1 MKSKSL
7 RFRILL
13 LLVGTTAIA
22 ALICGIIGYYNSRAV
37 ANSDAKE
44 KLTTVSEGYGK
55 DIDNLLSQVEVAVN
69 TLADVTKNQIQDV
82 DKFKSSSSYVDSCTE
97 ALETTALQC
106 ANNTKGAMT
115 YYIRYNPEFTEAT
128 SGIFASKESENADF
142 KSLTPTDFSSFDKD
156 DAEHVGWYYIPVKN
170 GKATWMD
177 PYLNSNVNVYM
188 ISYVVPIMIDNE
200 AIGVVGMDINF
211 NQLKQL
217 ADKAKCFDSGYVF
230 LVDSSNK
237 VLSHKDIKQG
247 TDLQKV
253 DGELASF
260 VKAGKTG
267 EIKEY
272 TYNGSRKMLS
282 AVSLKNGMKLVMAV
296 LDKEVQSN
304 STRLMYMMIIAIV
317 AATLYAAITG
327 FFFSGSMIRPIKDLT
342 GIIENTAKL
351 NFVKS
356 QKGEKLVRMKDET
369 GAMAR
374 AVQQMRSKL
383 RAMVA
388 LIDQAGIKMGDNVTG
403 LTVNMSEVNDI
414 CNNNSATTEELAAA
428 MEEAASA
435 TDTVNQT
442 IATVKENAKSIE
454 ALSGRGATLSTEVME
469 RANQLKT
476 TTENAGK
483 RTDEMYAEVKQRT
496 EVAMKQA
503 EAVEKINELTHD
515 IMEISSQTNLLAL
528 NASIEAARAG
538 EAGKG
543 FAVVATEIGAL
554 ATQTQN
560 AVGDIDSIIGEVHN
574 AVSGMV
580 DCLQNAM
587 DFLENTVLGDYKG
600 FMEVGEK
607 YSEDAATFEDGMT
620 KINQSIVTLVHAI
633 TDISH
638 SIEEINLTVNESAT
652 GVSDIAEKTSEMVQK
667 IEATGT
673 FMQDSEESANNL
685 NQIVSEFDLDGK
697 KYQTLDNCK

>member
-37 ANSDAKE
+37 ADSDAKE

-82 DKFKSSSSYVDSCTE
+82 DKFKSSSSYV
-97 ALETTALQC
+97 ETTALQC
-106 ANNTKGAMT
+106 AKNTKGAMT

-272 TYNGSRKMLS
+272 TYNGNRKMVS

-356 QKGEKLVRMKDET
+356 EKGEKLVRMKDET

-388 LIDQAGIKMGDNVTG
+388 LIDQAGIKMGDNVTD

-442 IATVKENAKSIE
+442 IATVKENAESIK
-454 ALSGRGATLSTEVME
+454 ALSQSGATLSTEVME

-607 YSEDAATFEDGMT
+607 YSEDAAAFEDGMT
-620 KINQSIVTLVHAI
+620 KINHSIVTLVDAI

-652 GVSDIAEKTSEMVQK
+652 GVSDIAEKTSEMVRK

-673 FMQDSEESANNL
+673 FRQDS
-685 NQIVSEFDLDGK
+685 
-697 KYQTLDNCK
+697 

>member
-1 MKSKSL
+1 MKTKSL
-7 RFRILL
+7 RSRILL
-13 LLVGTTAIA
+13 LLVGTTAIT

-37 ANSDAKE
+37 ADDDAKE
-44 KLTTVSEGYGK
+44 KLIMVSEGYGK
-55 DIDNLLSQVEVAVN
+55 DMDTLLAQVEVAVN
-69 TLADVTKNQIQDV
+69 TLADVTKEQIKDV
-82 DKFKSSSSYVDSCTE
+82 DEFKSSSDYVNSCTE

-128 SGIFASKESENADF
+128 SGIFASKESESAEF
-142 KSLTPTDFSSFDKD
+142 KSLTPTDFSSYDKD

-170 GKATWMD
+170 GKPTWMD

-188 ISYVVPIMIDNE
+188 ISYVVPIEIDGE
-200 AIGVVGMDINF
+200 SIGVVGMDINF
-211 NQLKQL
+211 DQLKKL
-217 ADKAKCFDSGYVF
+217 ADKAKCFDTGYGF
-230 LVDSSNK
+230 LVDSTNK
-237 VLSHKDIKQG
+237 VLTHKEVKQG
-247 TDLQKV
+247 TELQKV
-253 DGELASF
+253 D
-260 VKAGKTG
+260 AGLYEFAKTAKTG
-267 EIKEY
+267 ETKEY
-272 TYNGSRKMLS
+272 TYNGSKKLAS
-282 AVSLKNGMKLVMAV
+282 VESLKNGMKLIMTVP
-296 LDKEVQSN
+296 DKEVQSN
-304 STRLMYMMIIAIV
+304 SMRLLYMMIIAIIV
-317 AATLYAAITG
+317 AILYAVITG

-342 GIIENTAKL
+342 EIIENTAKL

-356 QKGEKLVRMKDET
+356 EKGAKLVRMKDET

-383 RAMVA
+383 REMVA

-442 IATVKENAKSIE
+442 IATVKENAESIE
-454 ALSGRGATLSTEVME
+454 ALSERGAALSTEVME

-503 EAVEKINELTHD
+503 EAVEKINELTRD

-620 KINQSIVTLVHAI
+620 RINQSINALVDAI

-673 FMQDSEESANNL
+673 FMQDSEESASKL
-685 NQIVSEFDLDGK
+685 NQIVSEFDLEGK
-697 KYQTLDNCK
+697 K

>member
-1 MKSKSL
+1 MKTKSL
-7 RFRILL
+7 RSRMLL
-13 LLVGTTAIA
+13 IMVGTTVIT

-37 ANSDAKE
+37 ADDDAKE
-44 KLTTVSEGYGK
+44 KLIMVSEGYGK
-55 DIDNLLSQVEVAVN
+55 DIDTLLAQVEVAVN
-69 TLADVTKNQIQDV
+69 TLADVTKEQIKDV
-82 DKFKSSSSYVDSCTE
+82 DEFKSSSDYVNSCTE

-128 SGIFASKESENADF
+128 SGIFASKESESAEF
-142 KSLTPTDFSSFDKD
+142 KSLTPTDFSSYDKD
-156 DAEHVGWYYIPVKN
+156 DTEHVGWYYIPVKN
-170 GKATWMD
+170 GKPTWMD

-188 ISYVVPIMIDNE
+188 ISYVVPIEIDGE
-200 AIGVVGMDINF
+200 SIGVVGMDINF
-211 NQLKQL
+211 DQLKKL
-217 ADKAKCFDSGYVF
+217 ADKAKCFDTGYGF
-230 LVDSSNK
+230 LVDSTNK
-237 VLSHKDIKQG
+237 VLTHKEVKQG
-247 TDLQKV
+247 TELQKV
-253 DGELASF
+253 D
-260 VKAGKTG
+260 AGLYEFAKTAKTG
-267 EIKEY
+267 ETKEY
-272 TYNGSRKMLS
+272 TYNGSKKLAS
-282 AVSLKNGMKLVMAV
+282 VESLKNGMKLIMTVP
-296 LDKEVQSN
+296 DKEVQSN
-304 STRLMYMMIIAIV
+304 SMRLLYMMIIAIIV
-317 AATLYAAITG
+317 AILYAVITG
-327 FFFSGSMIRPIKDLT
+327 IFYSGSMIRPIRDLT
-342 GIIENTAKL
+342 EIIENTAKL

-356 QKGEKLVRMKDET
+356 EKGAKLVRMKDET

-383 RAMVA
+383 REMVA

-442 IATVKENAKSIE
+442 IATVKENAESIE
-454 ALSGRGATLSTEVME
+454 ALSERGAALSTEVME

-503 EAVEKINELTHD
+503 EAVEKINELTRD

-607 YSEDAATFEDGMT
+607 YSEDAAAFEDGMT
-620 KINQSIVTLVHAI
+620 RINQSINALVDAI

-673 FMQDSEESANNL
+673 FMQDSEESASKL
-685 NQIVSEFDLDGK
+685 NQIVSEFDLEGK
-697 KYQTLDNCK
+697 K

>member
-1 MKSKSL
+1 ML
-7 RFRILL
+7 
-13 LLVGTTAIA
+13 
-22 ALICGIIGYYNSRAV
+22 
-37 ANSDAKE
+37 
-44 KLTTVSEGYGK
+44 KL
-55 DIDNLLSQVEVAVN
+55 
-69 TLADVTKNQIQDV
+69 
-82 DKFKSSSSYVDSCTE
+82 
-97 ALETTALQC
+97 
-106 ANNTKGAMT
+106 
-115 YYIRYNPEFTEAT
+115 
-128 SGIFASKESENADF
+128 
-142 KSLTPTDFSSFDKD
+142 
-156 DAEHVGWYYIPVKN
+156 
-170 GKATWMD
+170 
-177 PYLNSNVNVYM
+177 
-188 ISYVVPIMIDNE
+188 
-200 AIGVVGMDINF
+200 
-211 NQLKQL
+211 
-217 ADKAKCFDSGYVF
+217 
-230 LVDSSNK
+230 
-237 VLSHKDIKQG
+237 
-247 TDLQKV
+247 
-253 DGELASF
+253 
-260 VKAGKTG
+260 
-267 EIKEY
+267 
-272 TYNGSRKMLS
+272 
-282 AVSLKNGMKLVMAV
+282 
-296 LDKEVQSN
+296 
-304 STRLMYMMIIAIV
+304 
-317 AATLYAAITG
+317 
-327 FFFSGSMIRPIKDLT
+327 
-342 GIIENTAKL
+342 
-351 NFVKS
+351 
-356 QKGEKLVRMKDET
+356 RMKDET

-442 IATVKENAKSIE
+442 IATVKENAESIK

-607 YSEDAATFEDGMT
+607 YSEDAAAFEDGMT

-652 GVSDIAEKTSEMVQK
+652 GVSDIAEKTSEMVRK

-697 KYQTLDNCK
+697 K

>member
-37 ANSDAKE
+37 ADSDAKE

-82 DKFKSSSSYVDSCTE
+82 DKFKSSSSYV
-97 ALETTALQC
+97 ETTALQC
-106 ANNTKGAMT
+106 AKNTKGAMT

-272 TYNGSRKMLS
+272 TYNGNRKMVS

-356 QKGEKLVRMKDET
+356 EKGEKLVRMKDET

-388 LIDQAGIKMGDNVTG
+388 LIDQAGIKMGDNVTD

-442 IATVKENAKSIE
+442 IATVKENAESIK
-454 ALSGRGATLSTEVME
+454 ALSQSGATLSTEVME

-607 YSEDAATFEDGMT
+607 YSEDAAAFEDGMT
-620 KINQSIVTLVHAI
+620 KINHSIVTLVDAI

-652 GVSDIAEKTSEMVQK
+652 GVSDIAEKTSEMVRK

-697 KYQTLDNCK
+697 K

>member
-13 LLVGTTAIA
+13 LLVGTTAIT

-217 ADKAKCFDSGYVF
+217 ADKAKCFDSGYAF
-230 LVDSSNK
+230 LVDSTNK

-260 VKAGKTG
+260 VKAGRMG

-272 TYNGSRKMLS
+272 TYDGSRKMVS

-304 STRLMYMMIIAIV
+304 STRLMYMMIIAI
-317 AATLYAAITG
+317 AAAILYAA
-327 FFFSGSMIRPIKDLT
+327 IKDLT
-342 GIIENTAKL
+342 GIIEDTAKL
-351 NFVKS
+351 SFVKS
-356 QKGEKLVRMKDET
+356 AKGEKLVRMKDET

-383 RAMVA
+383 REMVA
-388 LIDQAGIKMGDNVTG
+388 LIDQAGIKMGDNVTD

-442 IATVKENAKSIE
+442 IATVKENAESIK
-454 ALSGRGATLSTEVME
+454 ALSQSGATLSTEVME

-607 YSEDAATFEDGMT
+607 YSEDAAAFEDGMT
-620 KINQSIVTLVHAI
+620 KINHSIVTLVDAI

-652 GVSDIAEKTSEMVQK
+652 GVSDIAEKTSEMVRK

-697 KYQTLDNCK
+697 K

>member
-37 ANSDAKE
+37 ADSDAKE

-106 ANNTKGAMT
+106 AKNTKGAMT

-156 DAEHVGWYYIPVKN
+156 DLEHVGWYYIPVKN

-272 TYNGSRKMLS
+272 TYNGNRKMVS

-356 QKGEKLVRMKDET
+356 EKGEKLVRMKDET

-388 LIDQAGIKMGDNVTG
+388 LIDQAGIKMGDNVTD

-442 IATVKENAKSIE
+442 IATVKENAESIK
-454 ALSGRGATLSTEVME
+454 ALSGRGAALSTEVME

-483 RTDEMYAEVKQRT
+483 RTDEMYAEVKQR
-496 EVAMKQA
+496 
-503 EAVEKINELTHD
+503 THD

-607 YSEDAATFEDGMT
+607 YSEDAAAFEDGMT
-620 KINQSIVTLVHAI
+620 KINHSIVTLVDAI

-652 GVSDIAEKTSEMVQK
+652 GVSDIAEKTSEMVRK

-697 KYQTLDNCK
+697 K

>member
-37 ANSDAKE
+37 ADSDAKE

-156 DAEHVGWYYIPVKN
+156 DAEHVGWYYI
-170 GKATWMD
+170 

-342 GIIENTAKL
+342 GIIEDTAKL

-356 QKGEKLVRMKDET
+356 EKGEKLVRMKDET

-442 IATVKENAKSIE
+442 IATVKENAESIK

-607 YSEDAATFEDGMT
+607 YSEDAAAFEDGMT

-652 GVSDIAEKTSEMVQK
+652 GVSDIAEKTSEMVRK

-697 KYQTLDNCK
+697 K

>member
-37 ANSDAKE
+37 ADSDAKE

-106 ANNTKGAMT
+106 AKNTKGAMT

-272 TYNGSRKMLS
+272 TYNGNRKM
-282 AVSLKNGMKLVMAV
+282 
-296 LDKEVQSN
+296 
-304 STRLMYMMIIAIV
+304 MYMMIIAIV

-356 QKGEKLVRMKDET
+356 EKGEKLVRMKDET

-388 LIDQAGIKMGDNVTG
+388 LIDQAGIKMGDNVTD

-442 IATVKENAKSIE
+442 IATVKENAESIK
-454 ALSGRGATLSTEVME
+454 ALSQSGATLSTEVME

-620 KINQSIVTLVHAI
+620 KINQSIVTLVDAI

-667 IEATGT
+667 IEATET

-685 NQIVSEFDLDGK
+685 NQIVSEFNLDGK

>member
-7 RFRILL
+7 RFRMLL
-13 LLVGTTAIA
+13 LLVGTTVVT

-37 ANSDAKE
+37 ANDDAKE
-44 KLTTVSEGYGK
+44 KLLTVSEGYGK

-69 TLADVTKNQIQDV
+69 TLADVTKNQIGDL
-82 DKFKSSSSYVDSCTE
+82 DEFKGSSSYVDSCTE
-97 ALETTALQC
+97 ALEPIALQC

-115 YYIRYNPEFTEAT
+115 YYVRYNPEFTEAT
-128 SGIFASKESENADF
+128 SGIFASKESESAEF
-142 KSLTPTDFSSFDKD
+142 KSLTPTDFSSYDKD
-156 DAEHVGWYYIPVKN
+156 DVEHVGWYYIPVKN

-188 ISYVVPIMIDNE
+188 ISYVVPIIIDDE
-200 AIGVVGMDINF
+200 SVGVVGMDINF

-217 ADKAKCFDSGYVF
+217 ADKAACFESGYGF

-237 VLSHKDIKQG
+237 VLTHKEVKQG
-247 TDLQKV
+247 TDLQKI
-253 DGELASF
+253 DAGLADFAKSA
-260 VKAGKTG
+260 KSGDT
-267 EIKEY
+267 KEY
-272 TYNGSRKMLS
+272 TYNGSKKIAS
-282 AVSLKNGMKLVMAV
+282 AASLKNGMKLVLTV
-296 LDKEVQSN
+296 PDKEVQSN
-304 STRLMYMMIIAIV
+304 SQRLLIMMIIAILV
-317 AATLYAAITG
+317 AIAYASVTG
-327 FFFSGSMIRPIKDLT
+327 FIFSGSMIRPLKDLT
-342 GIIENTAKL
+342 VIIENTANL
-351 NFVKS
+351 NFAKS
-356 QKGEKLVRMKDET
+356 EKGAKLVRMKDEVGT
-369 GAMAR
+369 MAR
-374 AVQQMRSKL
+374 AVQKMRNKL
-383 RAMVA
+383 REMVS
-388 LIDQAGIKMGDNVTG
+388 LIDEAGIKMGDNVTG

-414 CNNNSATTEELAAA
+414 CNSNSATTEELAAA
-428 MEEAASA
+428 MQEAASA

-442 IATVKENAKSIE
+442 IATVKENAESIG
-454 ALSGRGATLSTEVME
+454 ALSERGAKLSAEVME
-469 RANQLKT
+469 RANHLKA

-483 RTDEMYAEVKQRT
+483 RTDELYADVKQRT
-496 EVAMKQA
+496 ETAMKQA

-560 AVGDIDSIIGEVHN
+560 AVGDIDSIIGEVHS

-587 DFLENTVLGDYKG
+587 DFLENTVLGDYKE
-600 FMEVGEK
+600 FMLVGEK
-607 YSEDAATFEDGMT
+607 YSEDANAFEDGMT
-620 KINQSIVTLVHAI
+620 RINNSINTLVKAI
-633 TDISH
+633 ADISH

-652 GVSDIAEKTSEMVQK
+652 GVTDIAEKTSEMVQK

-673 FMQDSEESANNL
+673 FMHDSEESAGKL
-685 NQIVSEFDLDGK
+685 NKIVSEFDLEG
-697 KYQTLDNCK
+697 

>member
-1 MKSKSL
+1 MKTKSL
-7 RFRILL
+7 RSRILL
-13 LLVGTTAIA
+13 LLVGTTAIT

-37 ANSDAKE
+37 ADDDAKE
-44 KLTTVSEGYGK
+44 KLIMVSEGYGK
-55 DIDNLLSQVEVAVN
+55 DMDTLLAQVEVAVN
-69 TLADVTKNQIQDV
+69 TLADVTKEQIKDV
-82 DKFKSSSSYVDSCTE
+82 DEFKNSSEYVDSCTKK
-97 ALETTALQC
+97 LESTALQC

-128 SGIFASKESENADF
+128 SGIFASKENESAEF
-142 KSLTPTDFSSFDKD
+142 KSLTPTDFSSYDKD
-156 DAEHVGWYYIPVKN
+156 DTEHVGWYYIPVKN
-170 GKATWMD
+170 GKPTWMD

-188 ISYVVPIMIDNE
+188 ISYVVPIEIDGE
-200 AIGVVGMDINF
+200 SIGVVGMDISF
-211 NQLKQL
+211 DRLKKL
-217 ADKAKCFDSGYVF
+217 ADKAKCFDTGYGF
-230 LVDSSNK
+230 LVDSTNK
-237 VLSHKDIKQG
+237 VLTHKEVKQG
-247 TDLQKV
+247 TKLQKV
-253 DGELASF
+253 DAGLYEFAKTAKSGE
-260 VKAGKTG
+260 T
-267 EIKEY
+267 KEY
-272 TYNGSRKMLS
+272 TYNGSKKLAS
-282 AVSLKNGMKLVMAV
+282 AESLKNGMKLIMTVP
-296 LDKEVQSN
+296 DKEVQSN
-304 STRLMYMMIIAIV
+304 SMRLLYMMIIAIIV
-317 AATLYAAITG
+317 AVLYAAITG

-342 GIIENTAKL
+342 EIIENTAKL

-356 QKGEKLVRMKDET
+356 EKGAKLVRMKDET

-383 RAMVA
+383 REMVA

-403 LTVNMSEVNDI
+403 LTLNMSEVNDI

-442 IATVKENAKSIE
+442 IATVKENAESIE
-454 ALSGRGATLSTEVME
+454 ALSERGAALSTEVME

-503 EAVEKINELTHD
+503 EAVEKINELTRD

-607 YSEDAATFEDGMT
+607 YSEDAAAFEDGMT
-620 KINQSIVTLVHAI
+620 KINQSIVTLVGAI

-685 NQIVSEFDLDGK
+685 NQIVSEFDLEGK
-697 KYQTLDNCK
+697 K

>member
-1 MKSKSL
+1 MKTKSL
-7 RFRILL
+7 RSRMLL
-13 LLVGTTAIA
+13 LLVGTTVIT

-37 ANSDAKE
+37 ADDDAKE
-44 KLTTVSEGYGK
+44 KLIMVSEGYGK
-55 DIDNLLSQVEVAVN
+55 DIDTLLAQVEVAVN
-69 TLADVTKNQIQDV
+69 TLADVTKEQIKDV
-82 DKFKSSSSYVDSCTE
+82 DEFKSSSEYVDSCTNK
-97 ALETTALQC
+97 LESTALQC

-128 SGIFASKESENADF
+128 SGIFASKENESAEF
-142 KSLTPTDFSSFDKD
+142 KSLTPTDFSSYDKD
-156 DAEHVGWYYIPVKN
+156 DTEHVGWYYIPVKN
-170 GKATWMD
+170 GKPTWMD

-188 ISYVVPIMIDNE
+188 ISYVVPIEIDGE
-200 AIGVVGMDINF
+200 SIGVVGMDINF
-211 NQLKQL
+211 DQLKKL
-217 ADKAKCFDSGYVF
+217 ADKAKCFNTGYGF
-230 LVDSSNK
+230 LVDSTNK
-237 VLSHKDIKQG
+237 VLTHKEVKQG
-247 TDLQKV
+247 TELQKV
-253 DGELASF
+253 D
-260 VKAGKTG
+260 AGLYEFTKTAKTG
-267 EIKEY
+267 DTKEY
-272 TYNGSRKMLS
+272 TYNGSKKLAS
-282 AVSLKNGMKLVMAV
+282 VESLKNGMKLVMTV
-296 LDKEVQSN
+296 PDKEVQSN
-304 STRLMYMMIIAIV
+304 SMRLLYMMIIAIV
-317 AATLYAAITG
+317 VAILYAVVTG

-342 GIIENTAKL
+342 EIIENTAKL

-356 QKGEKLVRMKDET
+356 EKGTKLVRMKDET

-383 RAMVA
+383 REMVA

-442 IATVKENAKSIE
+442 IATVKENAESIE
-454 ALSGRGATLSTEVME
+454 ALSERGAALSTEVME

-503 EAVEKINELTHD
+503 EAVEKINELTRD

-607 YSEDAATFEDGMT
+607 YSEDAAAFEDGMT
-620 KINQSIVTLVHAI
+620 KINQSIVTLVGAI
-633 TDISH
+633 ADISH

-673 FMQDSEESANNL
+673 FMHDSEESANKL
-685 NQIVSEFDLDGK
+685 NQIVSEFDLEGK
-697 KYQTLDNCK
+697 K

>member
-177 PYLNSNVNVYM
+177 PY
-188 ISYVVPIMIDNE
+188 
-200 AIGVVGMDINF
+200 
-211 NQLKQL
+211 
-217 ADKAKCFDSGYVF
+217 
-230 LVDSSNK
+230 
-237 VLSHKDIKQG
+237 
-247 TDLQKV
+247 
-253 DGELASF
+253 
-260 VKAGKTG
+260 
-267 EIKEY
+267 
-272 TYNGSRKMLS
+272 
-282 AVSLKNGMKLVMAV
+282 
-296 LDKEVQSN
+296 
-304 STRLMYMMIIAIV
+304 
-317 AATLYAAITG
+317 
-327 FFFSGSMIRPIKDLT
+327 FFSGSMIRPIKDLT
-342 GIIENTAKL
+342 GIIEDTAKL

-356 QKGEKLVRMKDET
+356 EKGEKLVRMKDET

-388 LIDQAGIKMGDNVTG
+388 LIDQAGIKMGDNVTD

-442 IATVKENAKSIE
+442 IATVKENAESIK

-607 YSEDAATFEDGMT
+607 YSEDAAAFEDGMT
-620 KINQSIVTLVHAI
+620 KINHSIVTLVDAI

-652 GVSDIAEKTSEMVQK
+652 GVSDIAEKTSEMVRK

-697 KYQTLDNCK
+697 K

>member
-37 ANSDAKE
+37 ADSDAKE

-342 GIIENTAKL
+342 GIIEDTAKL

-356 QKGEKLVRMKDET
+356 EKGEKLVRMKDET

-388 LIDQAGIKMGDNVTG
+388 LIDQAGIKMGDNVTD

-442 IATVKENAKSIE
+442 IATVKENAESIK
-454 ALSGRGATLSTEVME
+454 ALSGRGAALSTEAME

-515 IMEISSQTNLLAL
+515 IMEISSQTNLLALPL

-607 YSEDAATFEDGMT
+607 YSEDAAAFEDGMT

-652 GVSDIAEKTSEMVQK
+652 GVSDIAEKTSEMVRK

-697 KYQTLDNCK
+697 K

>member
-37 ANSDAKE
+37 ADSDAKE

-106 ANNTKGAMT
+106 AKNTKGAMT

-272 TYNGSRKMLS
+272 TYNGNRKMVS

-304 STRLMYMMIIAIV
+304 SNRLMYMMIIAIV

-356 QKGEKLVRMKDET
+356 EKGEKLVRMKDET

-388 LIDQAGIKMGDNVTG
+388 LIDQAGIKMGDNVTD

-442 IATVKENAKSIE
+442 IATVKENAESIK
-454 ALSGRGATLSTEVME
+454 ALSGRGAALSTEVME

-607 YSEDAATFEDGMT
+607 YSEDAAAFEDGMT
-620 KINQSIVTLVHAI
+620 KINHSIVTLVDAI

-652 GVSDIAEKTSEMVQK
+652 GVSDIAEKTSEMVRK

-697 KYQTLDNCK
+697 K

>member
-1 MKSKSL
+1 M
-7 RFRILL
+7 
-13 LLVGTTAIA
+13 
-22 ALICGIIGYYNSRAV
+22 
-37 ANSDAKE
+37 
-44 KLTTVSEGYGK
+44 
-55 DIDNLLSQVEVAVN
+55 
-69 TLADVTKNQIQDV
+69 
-82 DKFKSSSSYVDSCTE
+82 
-97 ALETTALQC
+97 
-106 ANNTKGAMT
+106 
-115 YYIRYNPEFTEAT
+115 
-128 SGIFASKESENADF
+128 
-142 KSLTPTDFSSFDKD
+142 
-156 DAEHVGWYYIPVKN
+156 
-170 GKATWMD
+170 
-177 PYLNSNVNVYM
+177 
-188 ISYVVPIMIDNE
+188 
-200 AIGVVGMDINF
+200 
-211 NQLKQL
+211 
-217 ADKAKCFDSGYVF
+217 
-230 LVDSSNK
+230 
-237 VLSHKDIKQG
+237 
-247 TDLQKV
+247 QKV

-260 VKAGKTG
+260 VKAGRMG

-272 TYNGSRKMLS
+272 TYDGSRKMVS

-304 STRLMYMMIIAIV
+304 STRLMYMMIIAI
-317 AATLYAAITG
+317 AAAILYAAITG

-342 GIIENTAKL
+342 GIIEDTAKL
-351 NFVKS
+351 SFVKS
-356 QKGEKLVRMKDET
+356 AKGEKLVRMKDET

-383 RAMVA
+383 REMVA
-388 LIDQAGIKMGDNVTG
+388 LIDQAGIKMGDNVTD

-428 MEEAASA
+428 REEAASA

-442 IATVKENAKSIE
+442 IATVKENAESIK
-454 ALSGRGATLSTEVME
+454 ALSQSGATLSTEVME

-607 YSEDAATFEDGMT
+607 YSEDAAAFEDGMT
-620 KINQSIVTLVHAI
+620 KINHSIVTLVDAI

-652 GVSDIAEKTSEMVQK
+652 GVSDIAEKTSEMVRK

-697 KYQTLDNCK
+697 K

>member
-37 ANSDAKE
+37 ADSDAKE

-106 ANNTKGAMT
+106 AKNTKGAMT

-272 TYNGSRKMLS
+272 TYNGNRKMVS

-356 QKGEKLVRMKDET
+356 EKGEKLVRMKDET

-388 LIDQAGIKMGDNVTG
+388 LIDQAGIKMGDNVTD

-435 TDTVNQT
+435 TD
-442 IATVKENAKSIE
+442 
-454 ALSGRGATLSTEVME
+454 
-469 RANQLKT
+469 
-476 TTENAGK
+476 
-483 RTDEMYAEVKQRT
+483 
-496 EVAMKQA
+496 
-503 EAVEKINELTHD
+503 
-515 IMEISSQTNLLAL
+515 AL

-607 YSEDAATFEDGMT
+607 YSEDAAAFEDGMT
-620 KINQSIVTLVHAI
+620 KINHSIVTLVDAI

-652 GVSDIAEKTSEMVQK
+652 GVSDIAEKTSEMVRK

-697 KYQTLDNCK
+697 K

>member
-37 ANSDAKE
+37 ADSDAKE

-69 TLADVTKNQIQDV
+69 TLADVTKNHIQDV

-142 KSLTPTDFSSFDKD
+142 KSLTDFSSFDKD

-272 TYNGSRKMLS
+272 TYNGNRKMVS

-356 QKGEKLVRMKDET
+356 EKGEKLVRMKDET

-388 LIDQAGIKMGDNVTG
+388 LIDQAGIKMGDNVTD

-442 IATVKENAKSIE
+442 IATVKENAESIK
-454 ALSGRGATLSTEVME
+454 ALSGRGAALSTEVME

-607 YSEDAATFEDGMT
+607 YSEDAAAFEDGMT
-620 KINQSIVTLVHAI
+620 KINHSIVTLVDAI

-652 GVSDIAEKTSEMVQK
+652 GVSDIAEKTSEMVRK

-697 KYQTLDNCK
+697 K

>member
-13 LLVGTTAIA
+13 LLVGTTAIT

-82 DKFKSSSSYVDSCTE
+82 DKFKSSSYVDSCTE

-217 ADKAKCFDSGYVF
+217 ADKAKCFDSGYAF
-230 LVDSSNK
+230 LVDSTNK

-260 VKAGKTG
+260 VKAGRMG

-272 TYNGSRKMLS
+272 TYDGSRKMVS

-317 AATLYAAITG
+317 AAILYAAITG

-342 GIIENTAKL
+342 GIIEDTAKL
-351 NFVKS
+351 SFVKS
-356 QKGEKLVRMKDET
+356 AKGEKLVRMKDET

-383 RAMVA
+383 REMVA
-388 LIDQAGIKMGDNVTG
+388 LIDQAGIKMGDNVTD

-442 IATVKENAKSIE
+442 IATVKENAESIK
-454 ALSGRGATLSTEVME
+454 ALSQSGATLSTEVME

-607 YSEDAATFEDGMT
+607 YSEDAAAFEDGMT
-620 KINQSIVTLVHAI
+620 KINHSIVTLVDAI

-652 GVSDIAEKTSEMVQK
+652 GVSDIAEKTSEMVRK

-697 KYQTLDNCK
+697 K

>member
-13 LLVGTTAIA
+13 LLVGTTAIT

-217 ADKAKCFDSGYVF
+217 ADKAKCFDSGYAF
-230 LVDSSNK
+230 LVDSTNK

-260 VKAGKTG
+260 VKAGRMG

-272 TYNGSRKMLS
+272 TYDGSR
-282 AVSLKNGMKLVMAV
+282 KLVMAV

-317 AATLYAAITG
+317 AAILYAAITG

-342 GIIENTAKL
+342 GIIEDTAKL
-351 NFVKS
+351 SFVKS
-356 QKGEKLVRMKDET
+356 AKGEKLVRMKDET

-383 RAMVA
+383 REMVA
-388 LIDQAGIKMGDNVTG
+388 LIDQAGIKMGDNVTD

-442 IATVKENAKSIE
+442 IATVKENAESIK
-454 ALSGRGATLSTEVME
+454 ALSQSGATLSTEVME

-607 YSEDAATFEDGMT
+607 YSEDAAAFEDGMT
-620 KINQSIVTLVHAI
+620 KINHSIVTLVDAI

-652 GVSDIAEKTSEMVQK
+652 GVSDIAEKTSEMVRK

-697 KYQTLDNCK
+697 K

>member
-37 ANSDAKE
+37 ADSDAKE

-106 ANNTKGAMT
+106 AKNTKGAMT

-272 TYNGSRKMLS
+272 TYNGNRKMVS

-356 QKGEKLVRMKDET
+356 EKGEKLVRMKDET

-388 LIDQAGIKMGDNVTG
+388 LIDQAGIKMGDNVTD

-428 MEEAASA
+428 MEQAASA

-442 IATVKENAKSIE
+442 IATVKENAESIK
-454 ALSGRGATLSTEVME
+454 ALSQSGATLSTEVME

-503 EAVEKINELTHD
+503 EAVEKINELTH
-515 IMEISSQTNLLAL
+515 EISSQTNLLAL

-607 YSEDAATFEDGMT
+607 YSEDAAAFEDGMT
-620 KINQSIVTLVHAI
+620 KINHSIVTLVDAI

-652 GVSDIAEKTSEMVQK
+652 GVSDIAEKTSEMVRK

-697 KYQTLDNCK
+697 K

>member
-1 MKSKSL
+1 M
-7 RFRILL
+7 
-13 LLVGTTAIA
+13 
-22 ALICGIIGYYNSRAV
+22 
-37 ANSDAKE
+37 
-44 KLTTVSEGYGK
+44 
-55 DIDNLLSQVEVAVN
+55 
-69 TLADVTKNQIQDV
+69 
-82 DKFKSSSSYVDSCTE
+82 
-97 ALETTALQC
+97 
-106 ANNTKGAMT
+106 
-115 YYIRYNPEFTEAT
+115 
-128 SGIFASKESENADF
+128 
-142 KSLTPTDFSSFDKD
+142 
-156 DAEHVGWYYIPVKN
+156 
-170 GKATWMD
+170 
-177 PYLNSNVNVYM
+177 
-188 ISYVVPIMIDNE
+188 
-200 AIGVVGMDINF
+200 
-211 NQLKQL
+211 
-217 ADKAKCFDSGYVF
+217 
-230 LVDSSNK
+230 
-237 VLSHKDIKQG
+237 SHKDIKQG

-260 VKAGKTG
+260 VKAGRMG

-272 TYNGSRKMLS
+272 TYDGNRKMVS

-304 STRLMYMMIIAIV
+304 STRLMYMMIIAI
-317 AATLYAAITG
+317 AAAILYAAITG

-342 GIIENTAKL
+342 GIIEDTAKL

-356 QKGEKLVRMKDET
+356 AKGEKLVRMKDET

-383 RAMVA
+383 REMVA
-388 LIDQAGIKMGDNVTG
+388 LIDQAGIKMGDNVTD

-442 IATVKENAKSIE
+442 IATVKENAESIK
-454 ALSGRGATLSTEVME
+454 ALSQSGATLSTEVME

-607 YSEDAATFEDGMT
+607 YSKDAAAFEDGMT
-620 KINQSIVTLVHAI
+620 KINHSIVTLVDAI

-652 GVSDIAEKTSEMVQK
+652 GVSDIAEKTSEMVRK

-673 FMQDSEESANNL
+673 FVQDSEESANNL

-697 KYQTLDNCK
+697 K

>member
-13 LLVGTTAIA
+13 LLVGTTAIT

-55 DIDNLLSQVEVAVN
+55 DIDNLLSQVEVAVD

-217 ADKAKCFDSGYVF
+217 ADKAKCFDSGYAF
-230 LVDSSNK
+230 LVDSTNK

-260 VKAGKTG
+260 VKAGRMG

-272 TYNGSRKMLS
+272 TYDGNRKMVS

-304 STRLMYMMIIAIV
+304 STRLMYMMIIAI
-317 AATLYAAITG
+317 AAAILYAAITG

-342 GIIENTAKL
+342 GIIEDTAKL

-356 QKGEKLVRMKDET
+356 AKGEKLVRMKDET

-383 RAMVA
+383 REMVA
-388 LIDQAGIKMGDNVTG
+388 LIDQAGIKMGDNVTD

-414 CNNNSATTEELAAA
+414 CNNNSATTEELAA
-428 MEEAASA
+428 SA

-442 IATVKENAKSIE
+442 IATVKENAESIK
-454 ALSGRGATLSTEVME
+454 ALSQSGATLSTEVME

-607 YSEDAATFEDGMT
+607 YSKDAAAFEDGMT
-620 KINQSIVTLVHAI
+620 KINHSIVTLVDAI

-652 GVSDIAEKTSEMVQK
+652 GVSDIAEKTSEMVRK

-673 FMQDSEESANNL
+673 FVQDSEESANNL

-697 KYQTLDNCK
+697 K

>member
-1 MKSKSL
+1 M
-7 RFRILL
+7 
-13 LLVGTTAIA
+13 
-22 ALICGIIGYYNSRAV
+22 
-37 ANSDAKE
+37 
-44 KLTTVSEGYGK
+44 
-55 DIDNLLSQVEVAVN
+55 
-69 TLADVTKNQIQDV
+69 
-82 DKFKSSSSYVDSCTE
+82 
-97 ALETTALQC
+97 
-106 ANNTKGAMT
+106 
-115 YYIRYNPEFTEAT
+115 
-128 SGIFASKESENADF
+128 
-142 KSLTPTDFSSFDKD
+142 
-156 DAEHVGWYYIPVKN
+156 
-170 GKATWMD
+170 
-177 PYLNSNVNVYM
+177 
-188 ISYVVPIMIDNE
+188 
-200 AIGVVGMDINF
+200 
-211 NQLKQL
+211 
-217 ADKAKCFDSGYVF
+217 
-230 LVDSSNK
+230 
-237 VLSHKDIKQG
+237 
-247 TDLQKV
+247 

-272 TYNGSRKMLS
+272 TYNGNRKMVS

-356 QKGEKLVRMKDET
+356 EKGEKLVRMKDET

-388 LIDQAGIKMGDNVTG
+388 LIDQAGIKMGDNVTD

-442 IATVKENAKSIE
+442 IATVKENAESIK
-454 ALSGRGATLSTEVME
+454 ALSGRGAALSTEVME

-607 YSEDAATFEDGMT
+607 YSEDAAAFEDGMT
-620 KINQSIVTLVHAI
+620 KINHSIVTLVDAI

-652 GVSDIAEKTSEMVQK
+652 GVSDIAEKTSEMVRK

-697 KYQTLDNCK
+697 K